1 MTNLETIIESIR
13 PLEKDRL
20 LQGKL
25 LCDQL
30 AKPLGALGKMETLYT
45 RLRAMFDEEI
55 KLDKKIVMVYVADNG
70 VVAEGVSANPQ
81 ETTYTVAKNIL
92 ASRTGLC
99 AISEHVGS
107 EVAVIDIGC
116 KKAIYDCESD
126 KILSG
131 TGNILHEPAMSRKE
145 AVAAILVG
153 YRKTLDLIEQ
163 GYTLFGTGE
172 MGIGNTT
179 TSAAVI
185 SALLDVP
192 AERVTGYGAGLTDA
206 MKQHKTVVIAQALE
220 RHAPY
225 QDVLD
230 VVAKVGGLDM
240 LGMAGTYL
248 ACAQH
253 SLPCVVDG
261 LISIAGLLIA
271 SRLTP
276 VVLDYCFASHVSTEP
291 GYALVCEHLGLEP
304 MLLMDMR
311 LGEGSGC
318 PLAFFLMENAVYT
331 IQHMPTFTEAN
342 LLKDDY
348 IDIRQD
354 DLLER

>member
-1 MTNLETIIESIR
+1 MRRLETIIKAIK
-13 PLEKDRL
+13 PLDKAGVV
-20 LQGKL
+20 QGQA

-30 AKPLGALGKMETLYT
+30 AKPLGALGKMETIYARLY
-45 RLRAMFDEEI
+45 AMFKGSI
-55 KLDKKIVMVYVADNG
+55 ALDKQVVMVYVADNG

-116 KKAIYDCESD
+116 KKAIYDHEAD

-131 TGNILHEPAMSRKE
+131 TGNILHEVAMSRE
-145 AVAAILVG
+145 QAIEAILVG
-153 YRKTLDLIEQ
+153 YGKTKELIAQ

-185 SALLDVP
+185 SALLDVS
-192 AERVTGYGAGLTDA
+192 ADKVTGFGAGLTDT
-206 MKQHKTVVIAQALE
+206 MKAHKTAVIEQALE

-225 QDVLD
+225 HDVLD
-230 VVAKVGGLDM
+230 VVSKIGGLDM

-248 ACAQH
+248 ACAEH
-253 SLPCVVDG
+253 GLPCVVDG
-261 LISIAGLLIA
+261 LISIVGLLIA
-271 SRLTP
+271 SRLSP
-276 VVLDYCFASHVSTEP
+276 LVLDYCFASHVSTEP

-318 PLAFFLMENAVYT
+318 PLAFFLMANAVYT
-331 IQHMPTFTEAN
+331 IEHMPTFSQAQ
-342 LLKDDY
+342 LHKDDY
-348 IDIRQD
+348 IDIRPKS
-354 DLLER
+354 L